1 MQAGG
6 GAQTGSAARWGDY
19 TMLSVDPADDVTFWY
34 VNEYYPAT
42 AAVAWHTR
50 IGSFRLGSAQQGV
63 VRGVV
68 TNALTGEPI
77 AGAQVST
84 SIGFVTPTLSNGL
97 YALALGTGTVNL
109 TATALDYE
117 PSASVPVLIELNV
130 TTEQNFA
137 LSPIPLRIVPQ
148 AGLSASGLEGGPFA
162 PAGKTYVLTNASL
175 ASLTWTA
182 EVNVAWAE
190 VSLRGGTLAA
200 GAATTL
206 VVSINYSADFMPTG
220 TFAGQLSLS
229 NLTAGTGQQRSLG
242 LVIAPYQ
249 ETIFCEDFEAGLP
262 ADWQVR
268 TNGAQVSTAAWRFD
282 SPGGRAN
289 LTGGAGT
296 YAAVDDDLHGA
307 TVLTDTE
314 LISAEMNLA
323 GLSAPVLEFKT
334 NFRLDSGEVVDVDV
348 STNGLGGPWST
359 IWSRSASYSGVES
372 VSLASFA
379 GATNLHVRFHYMDN
393 ASWGWW
399 WQVDDVCVKGVFL
412 PDSGDL
418 VVKPLAGF
426 AVSGYAGGPFPLE
439 RVYRLTNGSVSS
451 LSWSATPDV
460 VWAEVVPASG
470 TLAGQSQ
477 QDVTV
482 RVSAAASALSPD
494 LYTGSLVFSNLTQA
508 LAQSR
513 TLQLEVLEPLQVTPL
528 TGYAASGLE
537 GGPFTPASVVYGVSN
552 ASAQAI
558 HFSAAITSAWFNLS
572 STGGVLVAGGATALT
587 GTLTTAALV
596 IPGLYGD
603 ALVVSNQLTGG
614 LQTRTAVVTVVEIRG
629 DIAVYDSVAPTNDLQ
644 VPFGTVAP
652 YAVATQF
659 VTVVNSDPPGGR
671 DLTIQNIYLGFLT
684 ETFDDGYAQG
694 WREDAPANWTV
705 VGGSYLAQAPGA
717 DFLTSVYTDS
727 VARADVSIEA
737 LCSRVGD
744 TGYAQGLAV
753 RASDD
758 FDADGVGRAYL
769 FVVDGSNA
777 FAVFWADGLDTDVLQ
792 GWTLSTALLAGQT
805 NRLVASVEGTTLRF
819 FINNTLVWSGDDSRL
834 AAGRV
839 ALVGYD
845 DGASQPAYSFDG
857 VQVQTPRRPVA
868 GVGRKQL
875 YFNSLAQEN
884 SEPTG
889 PARASYTPPVVEPGG
904 PVEPLA
910 PGADAAP
917 FAITNLPATP
927 VTLTPGSSFGFEVR
941 YAPTALGTNRNVVTL
956 HSDDNEE
963 PFVQVELSGRVAQ
976 GAITGLIT
984 SATTGAGLGGALVT
998 ANNGITNW
1006 TAISTGAGAYRLPV
1020 LAGTYDVIAQLSH
1033 YTTGSLSGVVVSDQA
1048 DTAANFVLA
1057 GSELTYAPTGMTVV
1071 LNYGQQQTNTVWLTN
1086 SGPLDIS
1093 VQLAARVVQA
1103 QGPVRIAAFTGSI
1116 PVSAQATSLRRDTNT
1131 AKRAGQEA
1139 PGFAAPTRRLCYGVN
1154 LDAGTLVSFYTDA
1167 PETLTT
1173 IGSTGANLIPCVDF
1187 LNYDISQLYALDM
1200 DANNLVRISVASGAV
1215 TVVGPATPAAGQS
1228 WTGLAAAPD
1237 GTLYAAST
1245 DGASSKLYTL
1255 QPNTGAATFVGNIT
1269 GAAGIIAL
1277 ACDAAG
1283 QLYGLDIS
1291 GDNLVLVN
1299 AATGAGT
1306 VIGSVGFDAN
1316 FAQGMDFDEADN
1328 VLYLAAYNA
1337 TTSRG
1342 ELRTADLN
1350 TGNTTLIG
1358 VFQGGAELCMAV
1370 VSDPRPAWISF
1381 PTPTSAIPAATST
1394 SAPVVFDTTP
1404 LANRPSTNL
1413 GEVVFAGNFINAPP
1427 RLPVTLVVVPDAL
1440 GVLPFDQVISSGP
1453 AAGPFTPAAH
1463 VFTCTN
1469 WSGGA
1474 ITWTVTNNVP
1484 WITLSTNGGLLSAG
1498 AGVAVTATLNAAA
1511 SALPLGVYTARLHFV
1526 NATSGMTQ
1534 EREVRLAILDYF
1546 TELFTFDN
1554 DLDYRML
1561 TFTPR
1566 MGAPYY
1572 TVCSSNAVAAFPTDP
1587 TGGSALSLA
1596 DDGSAEIAFAGGLQ
1610 VPFYGVARGT
1620 LFVGSNG
1627 YITFGSGDD
1636 QYSESLEN
1644 HFVLPRLS
1652 LLFDDLDPT
1661 SGGTISWKQLADR
1674 VAVTWQNVPQ
1684 YGQGDQNSF
1693 QVELFSNG
1701 VLRLTWLGLG
1711 AVDGLAGLSQ
1721 GLGTPADFMASDLS
1735 AYVTCALQDS
1745 DADGMAD
1752 VWETANGLLVGVN
1765 DATNN
1770 PDGDAW
1776 INAEEFVADASP
1788 TASNEPLRVMVLF
1801 VTNGLGVSA
1810 GPVTTNSRQ
1819 YDLEA
1824 TTNLLQTGW
1833 WPVQSNLTGAGNGG
1847 VLLLNATN
1855 AGPSQALAHQ
1865 GASALR
1871 RGGNEKTRPLRAG
1884 FFNHEQV
1891 GLGHD
1896 NNFHSRFVS

>member
-1 MQAGG
+1 
-6 GAQTGSAARWGDY
+6 
-19 TMLSVDPADDVTFWY
+19 
-34 VNEYYPAT
+34 
-42 AAVAWHTR
+42 VACNP
-50 IGSFRLGSAQQGV
+50 
-63 VRGVV
+63 VR
-68 TNALTGEPI
+68 
-77 AGAQVST
+77 
-84 SIGFVTPTLSNGL
+84 
-97 YALALGTGTVNL
+97 
-109 TATALDYE
+109 
-117 PSASVPVLIELNV
+117 
-130 TTEQNFA
+130 
-137 LSPIPLRIVPQ
+137 
-148 AGLSASGLEGGPFA
+148 
-162 PAGKTYVLTNASL
+162 
-175 ASLTWTA
+175 
-182 EVNVAWAE
+182 
-190 VSLRGGTLAA
+190 
-200 GAATTL
+200 
-206 VVSINYSADFMPTG
+206 
-220 TFAGQLSLS
+220 
-229 NLTAGTGQQRSLG
+229 
-242 LVIAPYQ
+242 
-249 ETIFCEDFEAGLP
+249 
-262 ADWQVR
+262 
-268 TNGAQVSTAAWRFD
+268 
-282 SPGGRAN
+282 
-289 LTGGAGT
+289 
-296 YAAVDDDLHGA
+296 
-307 TVLTDTE
+307 
-314 LISAEMNLA
+314 
-323 GLSAPVLEFKT
+323 
-334 NFRLDSGEVVDVDV
+334 
-348 STNGLGGPWST
+348 
-359 IWSRSASYSGVES
+359 
-372 VSLASFA
+372 
-379 GATNLHVRFHYMDN
+379 
-393 ASWGWW
+393 
-399 WQVDDVCVKGVFL
+399 
-412 PDSGDL
+412 
-418 VVKPLAGF
+418 
-426 AVSGYAGGPFPLE
+426 
-439 RVYRLTNGSVSS
+439 
-451 LSWSATPDV
+451 
-460 VWAEVVPASG
+460 
-470 TLAGQSQ
+470 
-477 QDVTV
+477 
-482 RVSAAASALSPD
+482 
-494 LYTGSLVFSNLTQA
+494 
-508 LAQSR
+508 
-513 TLQLEVLEPLQVTPL
+513 
-528 TGYAASGLE
+528 
-537 GGPFTPASVVYGVSN
+537 
-552 ASAQAI
+552 
-558 HFSAAITSAWFNLS
+558 
-572 STGGVLVAGGATALT
+572 
-587 GTLTTAALV
+587 
-596 IPGLYGD
+596 
-603 ALVVSNQLTGG
+603 
-614 LQTRTAVVTVVEIRG
+614 AVVTVVEIRG

-644 VPFGTVAP
+644 IPFGTVAP
-652 YAVATQF
+652 YAVATQSM
-659 VTVVNSDPPGGR
+659 TVVNSDPPGGR
-671 DLTIQNIYLGFLT
+671 DLTIQNIFLGYLT
-684 ETFDDGYAQG
+684 ETFDDGFAQG
-694 WREDAPANWTV
+694 WREDVPADWTV
-705 VGGSYLAQAPGA
+705 QGGRYVAQAPGA
-717 DFLTSVYTDS
+717 NFLTSVYTDS

-737 LCSRVGD
+737 CAAAWATPVTR
-744 TGYAQGLAV
+744 
-753 RASDD
+753 RAW
-758 FDADGVGRAYL
+758 RARERRLRRGWRGARYL
-769 FVVDGSNA
+769 FVMDGSNCVRRVLGGRREHRCA
-777 FAVFWADGLDTDVLQ
+777 AGLGAHHRV
-792 GWTLSTALLAGQT
+792 AAGQT
-805 NRLVASVEGTTLRF
+805 NRLAASAEGHTLRF
-819 FINNTLVWSGDDSRL
+819 FINNTLVWSGDGQPVRDRVGWRWWAMTTGRASPPTTSTRRAG
-834 AAGRV
+834 AAG
-839 ALVGYD
+839 A
-845 DGASQPAYSFDG
+845 PARG
-857 VQVQTPRRPVA
+857 GRRPA
-868 GVGRKQL
+868 SSSTSTAWRRKTA
-875 YFNSLAQEN
+875 S
-884 SEPTG
+884 PPVPRG
-889 PARASYTPPVVEPGG
+889 PATRRLSWRIRVVRRSRSS
-904 PVEPLA
+904 

-1103 QGPVRIAAFTGSI
+1103 QGPVRIPAFTGSI

-1855 AGPSQALAHQ
+1855 AGPSQALRIKVH
-1865 GASALR
+1865 L
-1871 RGGNEKTRPLRAG
+1871 P
-1884 FFNHEQV
+1884 
-1891 GLGHD
+1891 
-1896 NNFHSRFVS
+1896 